1 MSTADRPTPG
11 PDVPAPA
18 SAAAPAAAQ
27 PAAPAEPPPTAA
39 EIAAAARVLAAV
51 SKDMSVLSVVDDA
64 TRTALRR
71 HAGELAVPDLKARK
85 RLQKTLLRQTQQAR
99 KQGDEA
105 LRRQSGIR
113 KLRDEPVFRTPFPPL
128 PTRGTDG
135 SGWWPVLPGSVEDEL
150 ARATAAGEAI
160 PAELGE
166 AAGAAGAAEVTGTAE
181 GGEGPTLHDQR
192 ICYVC
197 KRYYQRLHHFYDQ
210 LCLACGDE
218 NERRRTSTADL
229 RGRVALVTGA
239 RVKIGY
245 QAAILLL
252 RAGCTVVACT
262 RFPRDAAARYA
273 AEPDFEAWRDRLLV
287 HGVDLR
293 HTPSVEHLC
302 HWLDATLPRLD
313 FQVQNACQ
321 TVRRPPGFYA
331 HLIEDEH
338 RPAASLPAAVQ
349 HLLRSDEALR
359 VEHAGRQSAA
369 GLTRSAQL
377 SQATIE
383 DDLLLTGAGP
393 ASLEIFP
400 HGHLDQDLQQ
410 VDLRVTNS
418 WRLPLVEVPT
428 HELLEVL
435 LVNAT
440 APFVMTARLK
450 PLMVRSA
457 TPPPGTAT
465 SGDAARHVVLVSAME
480 GQFYRSLKTDKHPHT
495 NMAKAALNM
504 LVRTSAP
511 DLRKDG
517 IHLNAVDTGWVTD
530 EDPAQI
536 AARKAEE
543 HAFSPPLD
551 IVDGAARIV
560 APIIEGFTTGQ
571 HQSGHFYK
579 DYRPAPW

>member
-1 MSTADRPTPG
+1 
-11 PDVPAPA
+11 
-18 SAAAPAAAQ
+18 
-27 PAAPAEPPPTAA
+27 
-39 EIAAAARVLAAV
+39 
-51 SKDMSVLSVVDDA
+51 
-64 TRTALRR
+64 
-71 HAGELAVPDLKARK
+71 
-85 RLQKTLLRQTQQAR
+85 
-99 KQGDEA
+99 
-105 LRRQSGIR
+105 
-113 KLRDEPVFRTPFPPL
+113 
-128 PTRGTDG
+128 
-135 SGWWPVLPGSVEDEL
+135 
-150 ARATAAGEAI
+150 
-160 PAELGE
+160 
-166 AAGAAGAAEVTGTAE
+166 
-181 GGEGPTLHDQR
+181 
-192 ICYVC
+192 
-197 KRYYQRLHHFYDQ
+197 
-210 LCLACGDE
+210 
-218 NERRRTSTADL
+218 
-229 RGRVALVTGA
+229 VALVTGA

-252 RAGCTVVACT
+252 RAGCQVVACT

-313 FQVQNACQ
+313 FQIHNACQ

-338 RPAASLPAAVQ
+338 RPAARLPPAVQ

-359 VEHAGRQSAA
+359 LEHDGRQSAA

-377 SQATIE
+377 SQATVDE
-383 DDLLLTGAGP
+383 DLLLTGAGP

-400 HGHLDQDLQQ
+400 HGVLDQDLQQ
-410 VDLRVTNS
+410 VDLRTTNS
-418 WRLPLVEVPT
+418 WRLPLHQVPT

-465 SGDAARHVVLVSAME
+465 SADGARHVVLVSAME
-480 GQFYRSLKTDKHPHT
+480 GQFYRALKTDKHPHT

-560 APIIEGFTTGQ
+560 APIVEGFQTGK
-571 HQSGHFYK
+571 HQAGHFYK

>member
-1 MSTADRPTPG
+1 MSNTNLAENDPAPM
-11 PDVPAPA
+11 APA
-18 SAAAPAAAQ
+18 SAA
-27 PAAPAEPPPTAA
+27 PAAPAPSAA
-39 EIAAAARVLAAV
+39 DIEAATQVLEAVAMDRTLLAHVDAATRNALQRFAGEIAR
-51 SKDMSVLSVVDDA
+51 
-64 TRTALRR
+64 
-71 HAGELAVPDLKARK
+71 PDLKARK
-85 RLQKTLLRQTQQAR
+85 RLQKTLLRKAQVAR
-99 KQGDEA
+99 KNGDEA
-105 LRRQSGIR
+105 LRRGSGIR
-113 KLRDEPVFRTPFPPL
+113 RLREEPVFRTPFPAMPA
-128 PTRGTDG
+128 RGTDA
-135 SGWWPVLPGSVEDEL
+135 SGWWPVLPGS
-150 ARATAAGEAI
+150 
-160 PAELGE
+160 PAEAPAAPPAAPE
-166 AAGAAGAAEVTGTAE
+166 A
-181 GGEGPTLHDQR
+181 GPELHEPR
-192 ICYVC
+192 RCYVC
-197 KRYYQRLHHFYDQ
+197 KREYRRIHRFYDQ
-210 LCLACGDE
+210 LCQACGDE
-218 NERRRTSTADL
+218 NELRRTATADL

-245 QAAILLL
+245 QAAMLLL

-273 AEPDFEAWRDRLLV
+273 REPDFEAWRDRLLI

-302 HWLDATLPRLD
+302 HWLDGTLPRLD
-313 FQVQNACQ
+313 FQIHNACQ

-331 HLIEDEH
+331 HLVGDEH
-338 RPAASLPAAVQ
+338 RPAAALPPAVQ
-349 HLLRSDEALR
+349 QLLRSDEALR
-359 VEHAGRQSAA
+359 AEHAGRRSAA
-369 GLTRSAQL
+369 GLAGSALL
-377 SQATIE
+377 SQAGTE
-383 DDLLLTGAGP
+383 ADLLLTGAGP
-393 ASLEIFP
+393 EALEIFP
-400 HGHLDQDLQQ
+400 KGILDQDLQQ

-418 WRLPLVEVPT
+418 WRLPLHEVPT

-465 SGDAARHVVLVSAME
+465 STDGARHVVLVSAME
-480 GQFYRSLKTDKHPHT
+480 GQFYRALKTDKHPHT

-517 IHLNAVDTGWVTD
+517 IFLNAVDTGWVTD
-530 EDPAQI
+530 EDPAHI

-560 APIIEGFTTGQ
+560 APIIEGFQTGQ
-571 HQSGHFYK
+571 HQAGHFYK